1 MIQITVCLMVLSHFR
16 KQEVQSRGWSSTIYL
31 EDIFEYRNS
40 LINSDDTM
48 WKNWYSRGLSKHV
61 KGHDTIL
68 SMNADYW
75 KKVDKLIDQI
85 VKDVND
91 NGSVFVDGVEI
102 RSQAHKPLVCGYD
115 GEYLEKA
122 LNPSVEA
129 GSPGSQKEPPEMK
142 RTSDTVI

>member
-1 MIQITVCLMVLSHFR
+1 MIAVQLTVLNHFR
-16 KQEVQSRGWSSTIYL
+16 EKEVRSRGWNSTIYL

-40 LINSDDTM
+40 LVNSDDTM

-85 VKDVND
+85 VKDVNAD
-91 NGSVFVDGVEI
+91 GSVFVDGVEI

-115 GEYLEKA
+115 EEYLEKA
-122 LNPSVEA
+122 FKPSVEA
-129 GSPGSQKEPPEMK
+129 ESPGSQKEPPEMK